1 MSTTDESVTLP
12 RWSQQDW
19 AAEANCRGRTELFFP
34 AAGERPQARVRRE
47 AEARSVCG
55 ECPVAAPCR
64 AYARIHR
71 EHGFW
76 GGESEDERILAG
88 HVPPHAIGIARL
100 RRAG

>member
-1 MSTTDESVTLP
+1 MSTIDESVTLP
-12 RWSQQDW
+12 RWTQQDW
-19 AAEANCRGRTELFFP
+19 AAEAACRGRTELFFP
-34 AAGERPQARVRRE
+34 PAGERPQARVRRE
-47 AEARSVCG
+47 ADARELCAA
-55 ECPVAAPCR
+55 CPVAAPCR

-88 HVPPHAIGIARL
+88 YVPPHAIGIARL

>member
-1 MSTTDESVTLP
+1 MTTPESALLP

-19 AAEANCRGRTELFFP
+19 MAECIVRGHTELYFP
-34 AAGERPQARVRRE
+34 PAGERPQARVRRE
-47 AEARSVCG
+47 ASARVLCAG
-55 ECPVAAPCR
+55 CPVLEPCR
-64 AYARIHR
+64 SYARLHR

-88 HVPPHAIGIARL
+88 YVPPHAIGIARL

>member
-1 MSTTDESVTLP
+1 MSTHESTLLP

-19 AAEANCRGRTELFFP
+19 MRGAACAGRTELFFP
-34 AAGERPQARVRRE
+34 PAGERPQARVRRE
-47 AEARSVCG
+47 ATARTLCAN
-55 ECPVAAPCR
+55 CPVADPCR
-64 AYARIHR
+64 VYARVHR

-88 HVPPHAIGIARL
+88 YVPPHAIGISRL